1 MLAAPKSKIKAPV
14 WVLLIYAYATIMTMI
29 ITKIKVYKKKVTIYV
44 DKKKIDVD
52 KSVYPNFYLYEGKDL
67 SPKELKEIEN
77 ANSNVKLLAY
87 AMKLRQKSVISEY
100 KLREKLYNKEASK
113 KDVDYV
119 IKMMKAYDL
128 INDEALA
135 NDYLEYYNSLNY
147 GKNKIKSKLSEK
159 GIFEEYINKLK
170 FPASI
175 ELKKA
180 KNLLPKFEKKYEK
193 YNSVSKKQHI
203 YNAYIQQ
210 GFDIDVA
217 KEMVGQVK
225 DSNPKDELTKLKSD
239 YSKVKTRLSRKYQ
252 KKELKQ
258 KCIQALLQKGYRLN
272 DIIKV
277 VEGN

>member
-1 MLAAPKSKIKAPV
+1 MKIS
-14 WVLLIYAYATIMTMI
+14 
-29 ITKIKVYKKKVTIYV
+29 KIKVYKKKVSIFV

-52 KSVYPNFYLYEGKDL
+52 KSVYPNFYLYEGKEL
-67 SPKELKEIEN
+67 SSKELKEIEN
-77 ANSNVKLLAY
+77 ANSNVKLLSY
-87 AMKLRQKSVISEY
+87 AMKLRQKSLISEY
-100 KLREKLYNKEASK
+100 KLREKLYAKEANK

-119 IKMMKAYDL
+119 VKTMKSYDL

-135 NDYLEYYNSLNY
+135 SDYLEYYNSQNY
-147 GKNKIKSKLSEK
+147 GKNKITAKLSEK
-159 GIFEEYINKLK
+159 GIFEEYIAKLK

-175 ELKKA
+175 ERKKA
-180 KNLLPKFEKKYEK
+180 KSLLIKLEKKYEK
-193 YNSVSKKQHI
+193 YNSSSKKQHI

-217 KEMVGQVK
+217 KEMTGLVK
-225 DSNPKDELTKLKSD
+225 ESSPKEEFTKLKSD
-239 YSKVKTRLSRKYQ
+239 YNKVKNRLSRKYQ

-258 KCIQALLQKGYRLN
+258 KCIQALMQKGYRLN

>member
-1 MLAAPKSKIKAPV
+1 
-14 WVLLIYAYATIMTMI
+14 MT
-29 ITKIKVYKKKVTIYV
+29 ITKIKKYKKKVVIYV
-44 DKKKIDVD
+44 DKKKIDVPME
-52 KSVYPNFYLYEGKDL
+52 VYPNFYLYEGKEI
-67 SPKELKEIEN
+67 SNKELKDIEN
-77 ANSNVKLLAY
+77 ATNNNKLLIY

-100 KLREKLYNKEASK
+100 KLREKLYAKEASK

-119 IKMMKAYDL
+119 IKVMKAYDL
-128 INDEALA
+128 VNDEALA
-135 NDYLEYYNSLNY
+135 QDYLEYYNSLNY
-147 GKNKIKSKLSEK
+147 GKNKIKTKLSEK

-170 FPASI
+170 FPASN

-180 KNLLPKFEKKYEK
+180 KNILPKLEKKYDK
-193 YNSVSKKQHI
+193 YNSSSKKQHI

-217 KEMVGQVK
+217 KEMIGQVK
-225 DSNPKDELTKLKSD
+225 SSNPKEEQSKLKSD
-239 YSKVKTRLSRKYQ
+239 YQKVKTRLSRKYQ

-258 KCIQALLQKGYRLN
+258 KCIQSLLKKGYRLN